1 MSLFSFL
8 RNFGILNRVYT
19 LVTENL
25 RASRGNFFFF
35 ILVTVFKLHFFCIF
49 LGKYQKEREIS
60 YSIDLQ
66 YPAIRFKPAQLVNIS
81 KACLLRLS
89 QHQIRW
95 SQKPKQLYFY
105 SCCDQRKQFPLLCFL
120 ALLRPTLGGQ
130 KQKRLPF

>member
-25 RASRGNFFFF
+25 RASRGNFFF
-35 ILVTVFKLHFFCIF
+35 LVTIFKLHFFCIY

-60 YSIDLQ
+60 YSIDLW
-66 YPAIRFKPAQLVNIS
+66 YPAIHFKPAQLVNIS
-81 KACLLRLS
+81 KARLLRLS

-95 SQKPKQLYFY
+95 SQKPK
-105 SCCDQRKQFPLLCFL
+105 
-120 ALLRPTLGGQ
+120 
-130 KQKRLPF
+130 